1 MKKILEKVVRS
12 LIRKMVTVI
21 QSTTMPNVIGTEVI
35 VVVPLD
41 ITVSDCLKKHIYLV
55 SLKICTLLNGPN

>member
-1 MKKILEKVVRS
+1 MKKILEKVVRY

-41 ITVSDCLKKHIYLV
+41 ITVSDCLKKHIFGFIKNLYL
-55 SLKICTLLNGPN
+55 T